1 MCCVFWNRTTCMI
14 KTNRIATN
22 IKGLVESDTICTD
35 DGLAN
40 IEGQNT

>member
-1 MCCVFWNRTTCMI
+1 MCCVFWNRTT
-14 KTNRIATN
+14 TN